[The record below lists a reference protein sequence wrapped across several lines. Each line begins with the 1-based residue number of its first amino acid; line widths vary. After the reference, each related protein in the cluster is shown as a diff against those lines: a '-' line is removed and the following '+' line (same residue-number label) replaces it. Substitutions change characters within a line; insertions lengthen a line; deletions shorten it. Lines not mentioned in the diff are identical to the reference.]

1 MVNTHFSQQTA
12 NEIIE
17 QYEHRVSSLLNKIDR
32 LENKLRFTEAKLEV
46 AKDYNSN
53 NTFNRL

>member
-12 NEIIE
+12 NQIIE

-46 AKDYNSN
+46 AKDYNN

>member
-1 MVNTHFSQQTA
+1 MVNTNFSQQTS

-17 QYEHRVSSLLNKIDR
+17 QYEFRVTALINKIDR

-46 AKDYNSN
+46 AKEY
-53 NTFNRL
+53 NRL